1 LLDNFEQVIE
11 AADDIGRLMAANAH
25 ARFLVTSQVPLR
37 LACEQRYVLP
47 TLPVNGSADSAGV
60 RLFYERALAA
70 DPSFSAD
77 LADVTA
83 LVGRL
88 DGLPLA
94 IELVAPR
101 VNLLSP
107 VEMLERIEQG
117 AIPYTASAATPERNR
132 TLSDALSWS
141 YDLLDDVSGAVF
153 RRLSIFASDISLA
166 GAEAVAS
173 NDGVPNALAAI
184 GELVDQSMLL
194 RQTGSASRFRML
206 NGVRRFG
213 RQLLTESNEAD
224 DVRERFVAYF
234 CRLGDEAYS
243 GLQSDRGEWWHSHL
257 EDEFG
262 NMREVLTIL
271 HADREAGRGLEL
283 LGNTWRFYQSR
294 GHLVEAELW
303 LQRFFALPD
312 AEVDSVGLVKGVMA
326 RAAIHYWRQQ
336 PDLAVEDYEEA
347 VERARDLGD
356 RSLIADAVYGL
367 ATSLMW
373 VDRASEAGPFLD
385 EARAMYAELGD
396 LGGVADIVASDA
408 FAVVRE
414 SGFAGLAPE
423 FEHVADLYQQAGRQ
437 VQATQAI
444 FGQTAVALTEN
455 RLEDAQGLARS
466 GLARGVDLADV
477 VLQTWGLEYAA
488 TIELMFDDVDLA
500 ALLAGAAEAQREKA
514 GGSSGPG
521 DVDFLNAKTLLV
533 ERFGEDRA
541 EEMVAPGRLMDLA
554 DAVQLAMPQDE
565 G

>member
-1 LLDNFEQVIE
+1 
-11 AADDIGRLMAANAH
+11 
-25 ARFLVTSQVPLR
+25 
-37 LACEQRYVLP
+37 
-47 TLPVNGSADSAGV
+47 
-60 RLFYERALAA
+60 
-70 DPSFSAD
+70 
-77 LADVTA
+77 VTA

-94 IELVAPR
+94 IELVAAR

-117 AIPYTASAATPERNR
+117 AIAYTESAATPERNR

-141 YDLLDDVSGAVF
+141 YDLLHDESRAVF
-153 RRLSIFASDISLA
+153 RRLSVFASDISLS

-173 NDGVPNALAAI
+173 HDGVPDALASI

-194 RQTGSASRFRML
+194 RQTGSSSRFRML

-213 RQLLTESNEAD
+213 HQLLADSNEAD
-224 DVRERFVAYF
+224 DIRELFVAHF

-243 GLQSDRGEWWHSHL
+243 GLQSDRGEWWNSHL
-257 EDEFG
+257 DDELG
-262 NMREVLTIL
+262 NLREVLSIL
-271 HADREAGRGLEL
+271 YADKDAGRGLEL

-326 RAAIHYWRQQ
+326 RAAIHYWRRQ
-336 PDLAVEDYEEA
+336 PELAVEDYQEA

-356 RSLIADAVYGL
+356 QSLIADAVYGL
-367 ATSLMW
+367 ATSLIV
-373 VDRASEAGPFLD
+373 VDRASEARPFLD
-385 EARAMYAELGD
+385 EARAIYADLGD
-396 LGGVADIVASDA
+396 LGGVADIVAGDA
-408 FAVVRE
+408 YVVGIE

-423 FEHVADLYQQAGRQ
+423 LERVADLYQQAGRQ

-444 FGQTAVALTEN
+444 FTQTEVALTEK
-455 RLEDAQGLARS
+455 RLEDAQSLMRS

-477 VLQTWGLEYAA
+477 VLQIWGLQYAA
-488 TIELMFDDVDLA
+488 TIQLMLNNFDLA
-500 ALLAGAAEAQREKA
+500 ALLAGAAEAQSERA
-514 GGSSGPG
+514 GDSSSSGA
-521 DVDFLNAKTLLV
+521 VDFFNPKTLLV

-541 EEMVAPGRLMDLA
+541 EEMIAPGRLIDLA
-554 DAVQLAMPQDE
+554 DAVKLAMPQE
-565 G
+565 EK